1 MDKHNQQ
8 PHYLQEFPDYDDKLH
23 MIDGFFDASYHNE
36 TSPCIAKYY
45 KIGENDETTKSVEIY
60 QDYKN
65 PELSELSGYP
75 DGEYKRF
82 NVYKNT
88 YSAENGSDITPILS
102 TNSWEKAKKCALQLV
117 KEIEHELPTKAS
129 AER

>member
-23 MIDGFFDASYHNE
+23 MIDGFFDASCHND

-102 TNSWEKAKKCALQLV
+102 TNSWEKAKKRALQLV
-117 KEIEHELPTKAS
+117 KEIEHELPIKAP